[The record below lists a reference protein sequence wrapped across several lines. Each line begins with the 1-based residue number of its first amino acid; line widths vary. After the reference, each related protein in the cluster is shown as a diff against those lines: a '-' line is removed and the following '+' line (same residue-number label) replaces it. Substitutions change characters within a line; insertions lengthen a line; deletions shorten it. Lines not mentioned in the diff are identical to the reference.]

1 MRLIWSLFISCI
13 LSAQLYAQDPSKAL
27 LDRLSQKVLSHQNIQ
42 IAFDYVL
49 DNKDAGVQQK
59 TSGKLILKGKNYRF
73 EMLGA
78 IQIFDGKKVY
88 TIVDDNEEVTVEAP
102 QKSDAAELSPQDLIQ
117 FYKQGYTYKW
127 DIEQLVGNRK
137 IQYIKLTPIA
147 SKSSLQSIL
156 LGIDTKNLEIY
167 KVIQIGKNGTK
178 TTLSV
183 QNWKVNQ
190 PLPANALLFDRAYY
204 TKKGYYISE
213 LWND

>member
-1 MRLIWSLFISCI
+1 MRLFWSLFVSCI
-13 LSAQLYAQDPSKAL
+13 FSVHLFAQDQSKAL

-59 TSGKLILKGKNYRF
+59 TTGKLILKGKNYRF

-102 QKSDAAELSPQDLIQ
+102 QKSDASELSPQDLIQ

-127 DIEQLVGNRK
+127 DIEQPVGNRK

-147 SKSSLQSIL
+147 TKSSLQSIL

-167 KVIQIGKNGTK
+167 KVIQTGKNGTK
-178 TTLSV
+178 TTLTV
-183 QNWKVNQ
+183 QSWRVNQ
-190 PLPANALLFDRAYY
+190 PIPANALQFDRAYY

-213 LWND
+213 L

>member
-102 QKSDAAELSPQDLIQ
+102 QKSDTAELSPQDLIQ

-178 TTLSV
+178 TTLTV

-204 TKKGYYISE
+204 TMKGYYISE
-213 LWND
+213 L

>member
-73 EMLGA
+73 EILGA

-102 QKSDAAELSPQDLIQ
+102 QKSDTAELSPQDLIQ

-178 TTLSV
+178 TTLTV

-213 LWND
+213 L

>member
-102 QKSDAAELSPQDLIQ
+102 QKSDTAELSPQDLIQ

-178 TTLSV
+178 TTLTV

-213 LWND
+213 L

>member
-1 MRLIWSLFISCI
+1 MKYFWSLIITLTVSG
-13 LSAQLYAQDPSKAL
+13 LMYAQDPSKAL

-59 TSGKLILKGKNYRF
+59 TTGKLTLKGKNYRF
-73 EMLGA
+73 EMMGA

-88 TIVDDNEEVTVEAP
+88 TIVDENEEVTVEPP
-102 QKSDAAELSPQDLIQ
+102 QKSDASELSPQDLIQ

-127 DIEQLVGNRK
+127 DIEQAVGNRK

-147 SKSSLQSIL
+147 TKSSLQSIL
-156 LGIDTKNLEIY
+156 LGIDSKNLEIY
-167 KVIQIGKNGTK
+167 KVIQTGKNGTK
-178 TTLSV
+178 TTLTV
-183 QNWKVNQ
+183 QSWKVNQ
-190 PLPANALLFDRAYY
+190 TLPANALLFDKAYY

-213 LWND
+213 L

>member
-1 MRLIWSLFISCI
+1 MRLFWSFFISCI
-13 LSAQLYAQDPSKAL
+13 LSWQLHAQDQSKAL

-49 DNKDAGVQQK
+49 DNKDAGVHQK
-59 TSGKLILKGKNYRF
+59 TAGKLILKGKNYRF

-78 IQIFDGKKVY
+78 IQIFDGIKVY

-102 QKSDAAELSPQDLIQ
+102 QKSDASELSPQDLIQ

-127 DIEQLVGNRK
+127 DIEQPVGNRK

-167 KVIQIGKNGTK
+167 KVIQTGKNGTK
-178 TTLSV
+178 TTLTV
-183 QNWKVNQ
+183 QSWKVNQ
-190 PLPANALLFDRAYY
+190 PLSANALLFDRAYY

-213 LWND
+213 L

>member
-1 MRLIWSLFISCI
+1 MRLFWSLFISCI

-59 TSGKLILKGKNYRF
+59 TLGKLILKGKIYRF

-127 DIEQLVGNRK
+127 DIEQQVGNRK

-178 TTLSV
+178 TTLTV

-213 LWND
+213 L

>member
-1 MRLIWSLFISCI
+1 MRLFWSLFVSCI
-13 LSAQLYAQDPSKAL
+13 LSVQLFAQDQSKVL

-59 TSGKLILKGKNYRF
+59 TAGKLILKGKNYRF

-102 QKSDAAELSPQDLIQ
+102 QKSDASELSPQDLIQ

-127 DIEQLVGNRK
+127 DIEQPVGNRK

-167 KVIQIGKNGTK
+167 KVIQTGKNGTK
-178 TTLSV
+178 TTLTV
-183 QNWKVNQ
+183 QSWKVNQ
-190 PLPANALLFDRAYY
+190 PLAANALLFDRAYY

>member
-178 TTLSV
+178 TTLTV

-213 LWND
+213 L

>member
-102 QKSDAAELSPQDLIQ
+102 HKSDTSEISPQDLIQ

-178 TTLSV
+178 TTLTV

-213 LWND
+213 L

>member
-59 TSGKLILKGKNYRF
+59 TLGKLILKGKIYRF

-178 TTLSV
+178 TTLTV

-213 LWND
+213 L